1 MIAATASDKVAG
13 LLALYRGITPVITP
27 DRELDAL
34 ERMLIE
40 RRLVAAGS
48 VVVFISV
55 SPDMTRTDANYL
67 NVQKIG

>member
-1 MIAATASDKVAG
+1 VIAVTQSAAVAG
-13 LLALYRGITPVITP
+13 MLALYRGLTPVITP
-27 DRELDAL
+27 ARDLEAL
-34 ERMLIE
+34 ERLLIE

-55 SPDMTRTDANYL
+55 NSDMTRTDANYV